1 MIQSSSAEHTTS
13 AGIRPMPEGQKSS
26 AELIRLNQN
35 SELKTLKSQYDAVL
49 AALIKTETE
58 RDRFFS
64 MKQSLA
70 DIYAEER
77 SKRQKM
83 EAELLEI
90 NKISGSIVPSSSNKD
105 DYENAMDE
113 VFQHCRN
120 IFEPIED

>member
-1 MIQSSSAEHTTS
+1 
-13 AGIRPMPEGQKSS
+13 MPEGQKSS

-90 NKISGSIVPSSSNKD
+90 NKISGNIVPSSSNKD